1 MAAEKLGRFGKVCV
15 HGVGPRRVGG
25 VDEYRF
31 GRSGRG
37 VVVVASDAAQT
48 VEPVDGEALKQGVI
62 HAVEIDVPIAQKQPY
77 ELAVLYHGAE
87 IARSQSVAVA
97 PELHRAEPVK
107 DGGVERD
114 DAYAGIVSYG
124 GAVVELFG
132 IVVLHVED
140 HGPFDA
146 LAERAV
152 ERLDTLAAA
161 CAAEKLRVGED
172 VVFRAD
178 DGEFVAE
185 SEEIDGHDIGALPF
199 AAGDDLR
206 KLAAQRRSVTEHG
219 ESSRRVH
226 VDGART
232 GHMVAEILFHGHRG
246 EEQHGVERVAQ
257 SAYYPFR

>member
-1 MAAEKLGRFGKVCV
+1 MTAEELGRFGKVGV

-25 VDEYRF
+25 IDEYRL

-48 VEPVDGEALKQGVI
+48 VVPVDGETLQQGVI

-77 ELAVLYHGAE
+77 ELSVLYHGAE

-107 DGGVERD
+107 DGGVERN

-152 ERLDTLAAA
+152 ERLDALAAA

-185 SEEIDGHDIGALPF
+185 SEEIYGHDVGALPL

-206 KLAAQRRSVTEHG
+206 KLAAQRRSVAEHG
-219 ESSRRVH
+219 EPSRRVH

-232 GHMVAEILFHGHRG
+232 CHMVAEILLHGHRG
-246 EEQHGVERVAQ
+246 EEQHGVERVAH
-257 SAYYPFR
+257 SADYPFR